1 MGRNSIL
8 YQNEFTGLFF
18 LRGGGERK
26 DKYSSRYRDVI

>member
-18 LRGGGERK
+18 LRGGGREK
-26 DKYSSRYRDVI
+26 ISIQVAIEM

>member
-18 LRGGGERK
+18 LRGGGGREK
-26 DKYSSRYRDVI
+26 ISIQVAIEM

>member
-18 LRGGGERK
+18 LRGGERK

>member
-18 LRGGGERK
+18 LRVGREK
-26 DKYSSRYRDVI
+26 ISIQIAIEM

>member
-18 LRGGGERK
+18 LRGGREK
-26 DKYSSRYRDVI
+26 ISIQVAIEM